1 METKANYVLVGVFT
15 LAVIAAACAFVYW
28 FSRTGASRDHAVYRA
43 VFDGSVS
50 GLRRGSSVLFNGIKY
65 GEVTNLKL
73 DVDDPHKVV
82 ATLTVERQTPVRA
95 DTKVT
100 LEYQGLTG
108 AASVALKGGAQT
120 APVLEGVNN
129 ELPTLYAEPGAG
141 QDLAQSARDTMGHI
155 DSVVQRID
163 TFLAES
169 DTSLRATVH
178 NIENFTASLAQKSD
192 RFDNVLAGL
201 DKLTGPETQSTI
213 AEIKNMARSFRVLAE
228 DVDKRTVREL
238 DALLV
243 EGRRT
248 LGDISRAVKNFD
260 ANPSRIIFGGGG
272 SSATTTPES
281 TPASPTPARPARP
294 APAATSR

>member
-15 LAVIAAACAFVYW
+15 LAVIAAVCGFVYW

-43 VFDGSVS
+43 VFEGSVS

-65 GEVTNLKL
+65 GEVSNLKL
-73 DVDDPHKVV
+73 DADDPHKVV

-120 APVLEGVNN
+120 APALEAGNN
-129 ELPTLYAEPGAG
+129 EFPTLYAEPGAG
-141 QDLAQSARDTMGHI
+141 QDLAQSAREMMGHI
-155 DSVVQRID
+155 DGVVQKID
-163 TFLAES
+163 SFLADS
-169 DTSLRATVH
+169 DAGLRATVR
-178 NIENFTASLAQKSD
+178 NMETFTDALAHKSD
-192 RFDNVLAGL
+192 RIDNILAGL
-201 DKLTGPETQSTI
+201 EKLTGPDTQGTV
-213 AEIKNMARSFRVLAE
+213 AEIKDMAHSFRVLAE
-228 DVDKRTVREL
+228 NVDKRTVREL

-260 ANPSRIIFGGGG
+260 ANPSRLLFGG
-272 SSATTTPES
+272 SPPAQPAAT
-281 TPASPTPARPARP
+281 PTPAQPAAPRR
-294 APAATSR
+294 APANAASTPR